1 MSFATILV
9 ILDASRRSYHRLHIG
24 ARLAVEHNAKLVG
37 MFACRRPESAW
48 VYRLPDG
55 ARYLE
60 ALQAQYEQDRE
71 VVRHGFE
78 GATEELP
85 ITAEWHAF
93 DELPLVIGQREA
105 RLADLLVV
113 GQDDPA
119 DPAAFVAENFVESIV
134 LASGRPVL
142 TIPCEGRFETVGG
155 RILVAWDGGREA
167 ARAIRDALPFLRK
180 AKAVTIATCTLAG
193 KVGGQWSAPAQYA
206 ATWLAAHGVTAA
218 LCNLPVTASVDA
230 GERLLSEA
238 SDLEADL
245 VVAGAYGHNRL
256 REVVLGGTTRTL
268 LEAMTVPVL
277 FSH

>member
-9 ILDASRRSYHRLHIG
+9 ILDASRRSYHRLDIA
-24 ARLAVEHNAKLVG
+24 ARLAHMHNAKLIG
-37 MFACRRPESAW
+37 MFACRRPEPTW
-48 VYRLPDG
+48 MYRLPDG

-60 ALQAQYEQDRE
+60 VLQAQYEQDCE
-71 VVRHGFE
+71 VMRHGFE

-85 ITAEWHAF
+85 ITTEWHAC
-93 DELPLVIGQREA
+93 DEPPLIIGQREA
-105 RLADLLVV
+105 RLADLIVL
-113 GQDDPA
+113 GQNDPA
-119 DPAAFVAENFVESIV
+119 NPAAFVAENFVESIM
-134 LASGRPVL
+134 LACGRPVL
-142 TIPCEGRFETVGG
+142 TIPSVGWFETVGS

-167 ARAIRDALPFLRK
+167 ARAIRDALPLLRK
-180 AKAVTIATCTLAG
+180 AKAVTISTCTLAG
-193 KVGGQWSAPAQYA
+193 KVGDQWSAPAQYA
-206 ATWLAAHGVTAA
+206 ATWLTAHGVSAA
-218 LCNLPVTASVDA
+218 LRNLPVAASGDA

-268 LEAMTVPVL
+268 LEGMTVPVL